1 MENNKNFYRYN
12 ITGFVEELPQLP
24 DIRRGHA
31 CGAFPT
37 NKVRSK
43 EPNLNY
49 SLYYIH
55 RHLLLLVEIMDLRT
69 LPPCLR
75 FFPGLQS
82 GPLLHP
88 FLDLYTVPELCL
100 SEEG

>member
-1 MENNKNFYRYN
+1 MF
-12 ITGFVEELPQLP
+12 
-24 DIRRGHA
+24 
-31 CGAFPT
+31 
-37 NKVRSK
+37 
-43 EPNLNY
+43 
-49 SLYYIH
+49 
-55 RHLLLLVEIMDLRT
+55 RHLLLLVEITDLRT

-88 FLDLYTVPELCL
+88 FLDRSTVLGLCL